1 MRLTGRQLNI
11 LILVISTLFP
21 STLAAQQ
28 SGKDQIVGTWNLVT
42 LEYRNSSGEPTYPM
56 GRDAVG
62 EIIYGTDGNF
72 AVQVMRSNRSKF
84 SGNDFLGGTADEKK
98 MAFEGYIAYFG
109 RYSMREGYLIHHVEG
124 SLFPN
129 YVGSNQ
135 KRYYQ
140 LTGDRLTLT
149 ADPFLAGGTQ
159 ITLYAVWER
168 RSHLEWWLRSLTLRP
183 AHSRGHRF
191 VTRYPKASD
200 PM

>member
-1 MRLTGRQLNI
+1 MRLTRRQLNI

-28 SGKDQIVGTWNLVT
+28 SAKDQIVGTWNLVT

-72 AVQVMRSNRSKF
+72 AVQVMRPNRSKF
-84 SGNDFLGGTADEKK
+84 STNDFLGGTADEKK

-109 RYSMREGYLIHHVEG
+109 RYSMHEGYLIHHVEG
-124 SLFPN
+124 SLLPN
-129 YVGSNQ
+129 YIGSNQ

-140 LTGDRLTLT
+140 LTGDRLILT
-149 ADPFLAGGTQ
+149 TDPFFAGGAH
-159 ITLYAVWER
+159 ITAYAVWER
-168 RSHLEWWLRSLTLRP
+168 RPPLER
-183 AHSRGHRF
+183 
-191 VTRYPKASD
+191 
-200 PM
+200 